1 MRSRSFL
8 SVIVFAACIGA
19 GGFAFNRYMAMD
31 EAQSSHTSRL
41 EDLDEARHLFQS
53 RPEAFGVNAGTAAKS
68 DLKGLVQQ
76 SSSRNGVVLMY
87 LTETERDAGEKIKE
101 RNVVARAVNVPH
113 AKLVAFLADLENR
126 GGGARV
132 KEIRLKPALD
142 HSDVYQEAE
151 AVLALRWIN
160 DGDSPKKDEA
170 K

>member
-1 MRSRSFL
+1 MRSRSLISGF
-8 SVIVFAACIGA
+8 IVAALIGA
-19 GGFAFNRYMAMD
+19 GIFAFERFMALD
-31 EAQSSHTSRL
+31 EARAAHALRM
-41 EDLDEARHLFQS
+41 EELDEARHLVHS
-53 RPEAFGVNAGTAAKS
+53 HPEAFGVNSAASAKT

-87 LTETERDAGEKIKE
+87 LSETERDAGEKIKE

-126 GGGARV
+126 GGGARI

-142 HSDVYQEAE
+142 RSDVYQEAE
-151 AVLALRWIN
+151 TVLALRWVN
-160 DGDSPKKDEA
+160 DSDRKKDEG